1 MINLILVFIILSYA
15 IAAVI
20 FSFKFLLKN
29 RENLP
34 KPDFKK
40 RFDSLYQNVEYYKYH
55 ALANTSMFAA
65 RRLLLTFIIVFCAD
79 SIVLQILLADLLC
92 TLLLAY
98 YVTVVPMTSIFNNC
112 IQVFNEA
119 VVLILIWLLL
129 QQTEYINDV

>member
-40 RFDSLYQNVEYYKYH
+40 RYDSLYQNVEYYKYH

-65 RRLLLTFIIVFCAD
+65 RRLIFTFIIVFCAD
-79 SIVLQILLADLLC
+79 SIVL
-92 TLLLAY
+92 
-98 YVTVVPMTSIFNNC
+98 
-112 IQVFNEA
+112 
-119 VVLILIWLLL
+119 
-129 QQTEYINDV
+129 